1 MPKNEL
7 DRAKELFFTLLNEC
21 YESSEGNSAS
31 YTCKDKTYAVNS
43 IYYDTKQQLKELE
56 QYPSTQFL
64 QMSVLESALRDAL
77 RCMLVKVD
85 DLLEGKRDPFKK
97 ITELREIFADNP
109 WKKMWEEQ
117 CESYKKMLTEMGF
130 TLKTTDYQDLSLI
143 LEPMV
148 DALTILEQRQ
158 TKIFLLRDG
167 APSKQESPYIS
178 TKVALYASELEF
190 VDTLMKSDKDAL
202 ITFGAVQK
210 TYGQIQ
216 HVNFYHDI
224 HGDDDPYIRN
234 SMVFGERMTR
244 EEAINQTRRQII
256 YLGIRN
262 GDRLY
267 LVEMPVNT
275 SGYGTVSENK
285 EYIYGKRSTFSP
297 YQIFYKEIPSSDPD
311 TSLPI
316 VRNKSYALSDIMDDM
331 QKIWLPIM
339 LNQAVEHFFKK
350 EQECERGILPE
361 TVSLSLPEMTNL
373 PVPVYQA
380 QMPDPMECMKDDAE
394 KDLYA
399 YFKIETNV
407 IQNRLMEYLPLP
419 DSGVE
424 TEAEIK
430 KELLEMTHELCMDE
444 IASRLCEWLKDKW
457 SWREEIVRRIW
468 NQEEDLIE
476 RAKTGEFESFS
487 DLTSKYF
494 FRYGTA
500 RPFNERDG
508 VQYGNLMN
516 EYRKI
521 ILWSGDVLKKPVYIY
536 CISPK
541 KAADF
546 AALFGVSEE
555 ELPDYLRLQE
565 AIKNFNRIY
574 GDWRRFSTTEYNKR
588 EYEQEGSICLPSQVL
603 IHICMGVREQKSWNV
618 TVKAN
623 RPEHSEW

>member
-7 DRAKELFFTLLNEC
+7 DRAKEIFFSLLDEC
-21 YESSEGNSAS
+21 WESSESKSAS
-31 YTCKDKTYAVNS
+31 YTCKDKTYTVDS
-43 IYYDTKQQLKELE
+43 IYYDTEQQLKELE
-56 QYPSTQFL
+56 QFPSTQFL
-64 QMSVLESALRDAL
+64 QISVLESALRDAL
-77 RCMLVKVD
+77 RCMLIKVD
-85 DLLEGKRDPFKK
+85 DLVEGKRDPLKK
-97 ITELREIFADNP
+97 IAELREICADNP
-109 WKKMWEEQ
+109 WKKLWEEQ

-500 RPFNERDG
+500 RHFNERDG

-603 IHICMGVREQKSWNV
+603 IHICMGMREQKSWNV

>member
-7 DRAKELFFTLLNEC
+7 DSAKEIFFSLLDEC
-21 YESSEGNSAS
+21 WESSESKSAS
-31 YTCKDKTYAVNS
+31 YTCKDKTYTVDS
-43 IYYDTKQQLKELE
+43 IYYDTEQQLKELE
-56 QYPSTQFL
+56 QFPSTQFL
-64 QMSVLESALRDAL
+64 QISVLESALRDAL
-77 RCMLVKVD
+77 RCMLIKVD
-85 DLLEGKRDPFKK
+85 DLVEGKRDPLKK
-97 ITELREIFADNP
+97 IAELREICADNP
-109 WKKMWEEQ
+109 WKKLWEEQ

>member
-130 TLKTTDYQDLSLI
+130 SLKTTDYQDLSLI
-143 LEPMV
+143 LEPLV
-148 DALTILEQRQ
+148 DALTIFERRQ
-158 TKIFLLRDG
+158 TEVFLLRDG
-167 APSKQESPYIS
+167 APFRQESPYIS
-178 TKVALYASELEF
+178 TKIALYTSELEF
-190 VDTLMKSDKDAL
+190 ANTLMKSEKNAV
-202 ITFGAVQK
+202 IAFGAVQK
-210 TYGQIQ
+210 TYKQTQ
-216 HVNFYHDI
+216 HIDFYHDM
-224 HGDDDPYIRN
+224 HGFDDEYIRN
-234 SMVFGERMTR
+234 SMGFGRGMTR
-244 EEAINQTRRQII
+244 EEAISQIRWQCI

-350 EQECERGILPE
+350 EPECERGILPE

-457 SWREEIVRRIW
+457 SWREEIVHKIW
-468 NQEEDLIE
+468 NQEEELIE
-476 RAKTGEFESFS
+476 RAKTGAFESFS
-487 DLTSKYF
+487 DLLSKYF
-494 FRYGTA
+494 YRHGDA
-500 RPFNERDG
+500 RHFSERDG
-508 VQYGNLMN
+508 LQHGDLKN
-516 EYRKI
+516 EYKEI
-521 ILWSGDVLKKPVYIY
+521 VLWSGDILKKPGYIY
-536 CISPK
+536 CILPK

-546 AALFGVSEE
+546 AALFGVSED

-565 AIKNFNRIY
+565 TIQTFKRIY
-574 GDWRRFSTTEYNKR
+574 GNWKRFSTTEYDKR

-603 IHICMGVREQKSWNV
+603 IHICMGKRERKSWNV
-618 TVKAN
+618 TVKTI
-623 RPEHSEW
+623 RPEHTEW